1 MRKPSTAA
9 MSFLIRSGTSTLQ
22 HIWITIR
29 YFGGN
34 GLANHAAAG
43 AYGFLLSLMPALLI
57 VASCISALFSFSSHE
72 AAQIILN
79 VGFLGGAFDI
89 GGTVVRFLDAFDS
102 GLADVISLISM
113 VWAAIVLA
121 FSLQRGLNSIF
132 LNIKVPNPVK
142 AYLIPLSLE
151 AAVILFVFITVLGAH
166 LSMLLFGADAAPKA
180 SQAGLSV
187 FPFVGLGLLVFGA
200 YRIVPNE
207 EPSWK
212 SALAGAALCI
222 IIYAILST
230 LFNVFINPERYHVIY
245 GTLGDLILL
254 LARVYFFFIFF
265 FIGAQF
271 AFVVEYFDALL
282 FIRLRMARS
291 NPKPFF
297 IDKALFASVKNGRLR
312 TYCRSYQPGETIFLQ
327 GEDSH
332 EIYYVLSG
340 AAQVYLANKKSGH
353 QKRVAVI
360 TADNLFGE
368 MGHVLANKRSA
379 TVKADTDFSALVLPP
394 CLFERVL
401 AIDKN
406 ADNKMIEMLSERLKH
421 TNDQLHTG
429 NAGVLRRKCL

>member
-1 MRKPSTAA
+1 M
-9 MSFLIRSGTSTLQ
+9 LQ
-22 HIWITIR
+22 RIWITIQ

-43 AYGFLLSLMPALLI
+43 AYGFLLSLMPALLL
-57 VASCISALFSFSSHE
+57 VAYCISALFAFSSHE

-79 VGFLGGAFDI
+79 VGFLGSVFDI
-89 GGTVVRFLDAFDS
+89 GSTVVRFLDAFNP
-102 GLADVISLISM
+102 GLAGATSLISM

-132 LNIKVPNPVK
+132 LNFLHIKASNPIK
-142 AYLIPLSLE
+142 AYLIPLGLE
-151 AAVILFVFITVLGAH
+151 AAVILFVFITILGAH
-166 LSMLLFGADAAPKA
+166 LSILLFGAGTAPRA
-180 SQAGLSV
+180 LQIGLSIL
-187 FPFVGLGLLVFGA
+187 PFVGLGLLAFGA
-200 YRIVPNE
+200 YRIVPNGY
-207 EPSWK
+207 PGWK

-222 IIYAILST
+222 IIYAVLSA
-230 LFNVFINPERYHVIY
+230 LFNVFINPEHYHVIY
-245 GTLGDLILL
+245 GMLGDLILL
-254 LARVYFFFIFF
+254 LAKVYFFFIFF

-291 NPKPFF
+291 SPKPFF

-332 EIYYVLSG
+332 EIYYILSG
-340 AAQVYLANKKSGH
+340 AAHVYLANKKGGR

-360 TADNLFGE
+360 TADNFFGE
-368 MGHVLANKRSA
+368 MGHVLASKRSA
-379 TVKADTDFSALVLPP
+379 TVKADADFIALVLPP
-394 CLFERVL
+394 CLFEHIL

-406 ADNKMIEMLSERLKH
+406 SDNKVIEMLSERLKH
-421 TNDQLHTG
+421 TNDQLTQEMQTSLD
-429 NAGVLRRKCL
+429 AAVKRPV